1 MTEHTQQRITD
12 MKYYLHNNYD
22 SWLDALES
30 EEDFGYMKKSISVK
44 AMMHICD
51 ALFTGDDIRY
61 MIRHHA
67 PIQIYDSK
75 GKAWIKFINYLRRY
89 QDMIF
94 SKIDEHIVK
103 KNNVTPMH
111 ASVWASIFTNAF
123 MNAPLSK
130 KAYLEWGCFFDDSD
144 KDPTLAHKELKYSNL
159 LEHRAYFVPLLADF
173 STKINIEYL
182 FCCVHYQREM
192 GITSVIHQASEASKR
207 VELPRTSVCKPILES
222 VDTSK
227 IMKDVVD
234 IFNPVEEVG

>member
-1 MTEHTQQRITD
+1 
-12 MKYYLHNNYD
+12 MKYYLDNNYD

-61 MIRHHA
+61 MIRNHA

-75 GKAWIKFINYLRRY
+75 DKAWIKFINYLRRY

-144 KDPTLAHKELKYSNL
+144 KDPTLSHKELKYSNL

-182 FCCVHYQREM
+182 FCCVHYQREAL
-192 GITSVIHQASEASKR
+192 IRLSSVEPHRQVTSEASKR
-207 VELPRTSVCKPILES
+207 KPILESDHAQS

-234 IFNPVEEVG
+234 IFNPVEEVDWNAN